1 MKKIQTILFFLFI
14 ALFWSCSMLEHD
26 EERGCIFVQLNSG
39 TILSKLNS
47 GSSRGNVSSSV
58 QENFTARLIVTNGS
72 SEIHSTSKAVS
83 ENDNLT
89 FFVAGLPVKT
99 VVTVKMQII
108 GSSGTVYF
116 EGSKDVFVLE
126 GNTPVEIVLNKKF
139 KLCGILNDGEKIN
152 RYYDEG
158 EAGII
163 PLKDNEITFFFVP
176 YETDLTN
183 FDPEN
188 FSSVPADEWRW
199 ELNGNKLDAGDSS
212 VSPCSVSLTTSGL
225 KSEKTN
231 VLTCTVKIGEVSYQ
245 AVYNFTVSSEP
256 EVDLNKKFKLCGI
269 LNDGEKINRYYDE
282 GGAGILPLNNNEIKF
297 FFVPYE
303 TDLTNFDPENFSYVT
318 ADEWSWELNGKKLN
332 YGVFSVNPCSVSPAT
347 SVLESEKTN
356 VLTCTVKIGEE
367 SYEAVYN
374 FTVEQPVI
382 VNLNTKFKLCG
393 TLYNG
398 DKLQHFYNYTDIST
412 LPLNDNEIKFFFVP
426 YETDLI
432 SFDPNNFSYVP
443 ADEWRWEL
451 NGKKLNDGFDSVNP
465 CSVSLATPGLEY
477 EKTNVLTC
485 TVKIAEV
492 WYQAV
497 YKFTVEKPA
506 ASANYNSYAFYVE
519 NKDYSKGYISAY
531 NVDSRFVIPGTENN
545 IISGYKFNVTADV
558 GKNYLYYQERD
569 GENYKI
575 MCSQNKPDMELASNN
590 SKLEADTFEVIT
602 ADGLTAESPEV
613 NWLTDNGNTTGQGEL
628 IGKRIAYDSVTKK
641 YWMLG
646 QASSNYYMLS
656 TDSIT
661 ETAELQHYIMT
672 ELINEEQIESL
683 DGEVDFAV
691 YNNYIVLYVKPYDD
705 AYSTKLHILKI
716 NEGDN
721 ALKYIAYIDNVS
733 ICGSLDIKLTD
744 IQAVGSDI
752 YLLYGTSISYY
763 YGDGHHSYGFVARLT
778 YKGDDA
784 AVPYEY
790 DNIFDHVGL
799 TANFSKETVIK
810 MSDGYYSGS
819 TSSTEATYF
828 SYYGPTEEDADCS
841 FFSPLY
847 FAAIKDDYLYVIDD
861 GFRKKEDSET
871 GALANRDRLMKV
883 SLKDK
888 TVSVEKDGISL
899 MAGNGS
905 VPNIFEF

>member
-1 MKKIQTILFFLFI
+1 MKKMQTILFFLFI
-14 ALFWSCSMLEHD
+14 ALFWSCSLVEHD
-26 EERGCIFVQLNSG
+26 EERGNIFVQLNSG

-58 QENFTARLIVTNGS
+58 QENFTARLIVTNGL
-72 SEIHSTSKAVS
+72 SEIYSTSKAVS

-89 FFVAGLPVKT
+89 FSVAGLPVKT

-126 GNTPVEIVLNKKF
+126 GNIPVEIVLKSTSS
-139 KLCGILNDGEKIN
+139 GQE
-152 RYYDEG
+152 
-158 EAGII
+158 
-163 PLKDNEITFFFVP
+163 FV
-176 YETDLTN
+176 
-183 FDPEN
+183 
-188 FSSVPADEWRW
+188 
-199 ELNGNKLDAGDSS
+199 
-212 VSPCSVSLTTSGL
+212 
-225 KSEKTN
+225 
-231 VLTCTVKIGEVSYQ
+231 
-245 AVYNFTVSSEP
+245 
-256 EVDLNKKFKLCGI
+256 
-269 LNDGEKINRYYDE
+269 
-282 GGAGILPLNNNEIKF
+282 
-297 FFVPYE
+297 
-303 TDLTNFDPENFSYVT
+303 
-318 ADEWSWELNGKKLN
+318 
-332 YGVFSVNPCSVSPAT
+332 
-347 SVLESEKTN
+347 
-356 VLTCTVKIGEE
+356 
-367 SYEAVYN
+367 
-374 FTVEQPVI
+374 
-382 VNLNTKFKLCG
+382 LNTKFKLCG

-432 SFDPNNFSYVP
+432 SFDPENFSSVP
-443 ADEWRWEL
+443 ADAWSWEL
-451 NGKKLNDGFDSVNP
+451 NGKKLDDGFDSVNS

-497 YKFTVEKPA
+497 YKFTVEQPA

-519 NKDYSKGYISAY
+519 NQDYYNGYISAY

-545 IISGYKFNVTADV
+545 IIDFKFNVTADA
-558 GKNYLYYQERD
+558 GKTYLYYKESE
-569 GENYKI
+569 GANYKI
-575 MCSQNKPDMELASNN
+575 MCSQNKPGMELASYSNLKN
-590 SKLEADTFEVIT
+590 DTLEGTT
-602 ADGLTAESPEV
+602 V
-613 NWLTDNGNTTGQGEL
+613 NWLTDSGNTTDQGKL
-628 IGKRIAYDSVTKK
+628 IGKRIAYDGVTKK

-646 QASSNYYMLS
+646 QTSSNYYMLS

-661 ETAELQHYIMT
+661 ETAELQHYKMT
-672 ELINEEQIESL
+672 KLINGGQIESL

-691 YNNYIVLYVKPYDD
+691 YNNYIVLYVKPYDTD
-705 AYSTKLHILKI
+705 STKLHILKI
-716 NEGDN
+716 KEGN
-721 ALKYIAYIDNVS
+721 GLEYITYIDNDS

-778 YKGDDA
+778 YDSDDA

-790 DNIFDHVGL
+790 DNSFGTVGL

-841 FFSPLY
+841 FFGPRY
-847 FAAIKDDYLYVIDD
+847 FAAIKDDYLYVLDD
-861 GFRKKEDSET
+861 GFRKKEDS
-871 GALANRDRLMKV
+871 
-883 SLKDK
+883 
-888 TVSVEKDGISL
+888 
-899 MAGNGS
+899 
-905 VPNIFEF
+905 

>member
-26 EERGCIFVQLNSG
+26 EERGNIFVQLNSG

-58 QENFTARLIVTNGS
+58 QENFTARLIVTNGL
-72 SEIHSTSKAVS
+72 SEIYSTSKAVS

-89 FFVAGLPVKT
+89 FSVAGLPVKT
-99 VVTVKMQII
+99 FVTVKMQII

-116 EGSKDVFVLE
+116 EGSKDVYVLE
-126 GNTPVEIVLNKKF
+126 GNIPVEIVLKSTSS
-139 KLCGILNDGEKIN
+139 GQE
-152 RYYDEG
+152 
-158 EAGII
+158 
-163 PLKDNEITFFFVP
+163 FV
-176 YETDLTN
+176 
-183 FDPEN
+183 
-188 FSSVPADEWRW
+188 
-199 ELNGNKLDAGDSS
+199 
-212 VSPCSVSLTTSGL
+212 
-225 KSEKTN
+225 
-231 VLTCTVKIGEVSYQ
+231 
-245 AVYNFTVSSEP
+245 
-256 EVDLNKKFKLCGI
+256 
-269 LNDGEKINRYYDE
+269 
-282 GGAGILPLNNNEIKF
+282 
-297 FFVPYE
+297 
-303 TDLTNFDPENFSYVT
+303 
-318 ADEWSWELNGKKLN
+318 
-332 YGVFSVNPCSVSPAT
+332 
-347 SVLESEKTN
+347 
-356 VLTCTVKIGEE
+356 
-367 SYEAVYN
+367 
-374 FTVEQPVI
+374 
-382 VNLNTKFKLCG
+382 LNTKFKLCG

-443 ADEWRWEL
+443 ADEWHWEL
-451 NGKKLNDGFDSVNP
+451 NGKKLDDGFDSVNS

-485 TVKIAEV
+485 TVKIGEV

-497 YKFTVEKPA
+497 YKFTVEQPA

-519 NKDYSKGYISAY
+519 NKDYYNGYISAY
-531 NVDSRFVIPGTENN
+531 NVDSRFVIPGTGNE
-545 IISGYKFNVTADV
+545 IINFKFNVTADA
-558 GKNYLYYQERD
+558 GKTYLYYKERD
-569 GENYKI
+569 DSVNYKI
-575 MCSQNKPDMELASNN
+575 MCSQNKPGMEESAASNLN
-590 SKLEADTFEVIT
+590 LGADTLKGT
-602 ADGLTAESPEV
+602 TV
-613 NWLTDNGNTTGQGEL
+613 NWLTDSGDTTDKGKL
-628 IGKRIAYDSVTKK
+628 IGKRIAYDSGVTKK

-646 QASSNYYMLS
+646 MSANEYYMLS
-656 TDSIT
+656 TNSIT
-661 ETAELQHYIMT
+661 ETAELQHYNMT
-672 ELINEEQIESL
+672 ELINAAQIESL

-691 YNNYIVLYVKPYDD
+691 YNNYIVLYVKPDD
-705 AYSTKLHILKI
+705 TDSTKLHILKI

-721 ALKYIAYIDNVS
+721 ALEYKAYIDNVS
-733 ICGSLDIKLTD
+733 ICPLNIELTD

-752 YLLYGTSISYY
+752 YLLYGTAISNYN
-763 YGDGHHSYGFVARLT
+763 GPSNHSYGFVARLT

-790 DNIFDHVGL
+790 DNSFGTVGL

-841 FFSPLY
+841 FFGPRY
-847 FAAIKDDYLYVIDD
+847 FAAIKDDYLYVLDD

-883 SLKDK
+883 SLRDK

-899 MAGNGS
+899 MAGNS
-905 VPNIFEF
+905 SLPDIFEF

>member
-14 ALFWSCSMLEHD
+14 ALFWSCSLVEHD
-26 EERGCIFVQLNSG
+26 EERGNIFVQLNSG

-58 QENFTARLIVTNGS
+58 QENFTARLIVTNGLL
-72 SEIHSTSKAVS
+72 EIYSTSKAVS

-89 FFVAGLPVKT
+89 FSVAGLPVKT
-99 VVTVKMQII
+99 FVTVKMQII

-116 EGSKDVFVLE
+116 EGSKDVYVLE
-126 GNTPVEIVLNKKF
+126 GNIPVEIVLKSTSS
-139 KLCGILNDGEKIN
+139 GQE
-152 RYYDEG
+152 
-158 EAGII
+158 
-163 PLKDNEITFFFVP
+163 FV
-176 YETDLTN
+176 
-183 FDPEN
+183 
-188 FSSVPADEWRW
+188 
-199 ELNGNKLDAGDSS
+199 
-212 VSPCSVSLTTSGL
+212 
-225 KSEKTN
+225 
-231 VLTCTVKIGEVSYQ
+231 
-245 AVYNFTVSSEP
+245 
-256 EVDLNKKFKLCGI
+256 
-269 LNDGEKINRYYDE
+269 
-282 GGAGILPLNNNEIKF
+282 
-297 FFVPYE
+297 
-303 TDLTNFDPENFSYVT
+303 
-318 ADEWSWELNGKKLN
+318 
-332 YGVFSVNPCSVSPAT
+332 
-347 SVLESEKTN
+347 
-356 VLTCTVKIGEE
+356 
-367 SYEAVYN
+367 
-374 FTVEQPVI
+374 
-382 VNLNTKFKLCG
+382 LNTKFKLCG

-451 NGKKLNDGFDSVNP
+451 NGKKLDDGFDSVNP
-465 CSVSLATPGLEY
+465 CSVSLATSGLEY
-477 EKTNVLTC
+477 EKRNVLTC

-497 YKFTVEKPA
+497 YKFTVEQPA
-506 ASANYNSYAFYVE
+506 ASGNYNSYAFYVE

-531 NVDSRFVIPGTENN
+531 NVDSRFVIPGEGND
-545 IISGYKFNVTADV
+545 IINFKFNVTADA
-558 GKNYLYYQERD
+558 GKTYLYYKESE
-569 GENYKI
+569 GANYKI
-575 MCSQNKPDMELASNN
+575 MCSQNKPVMELASYSN
-590 SKLEADTFEVIT
+590 LENDTLEGT
-602 ADGLTAESPEV
+602 TV
-613 NWLTDNGNTTGQGEL
+613 NWLTDSGNTTDQGEL
-628 IGKRIAYDSVTKK
+628 IGKRIAYDSVTRK

-661 ETAELQHYIMT
+661 ETAKLQHYKMI
-672 ELINEEQIESL
+672 ELINAAQIESL

-691 YNNYIVLYVKPYDD
+691 YNNYIVLYVKPSSDT
-705 AYSTKLHILKI
+705 YSTKLHILKI
-716 NEGDN
+716 KEGN
-721 ALKYIAYIDNVS
+721 GLEYITYIDNDS

-841 FFSPLY
+841 FFSPRY

>member
-72 SEIHSTSKAVS
+72 SEIYSTSKAVS
-83 ENDNLT
+83 GNDNLT
-89 FFVAGLPVKT
+89 FSVAGLPVRT
-99 VVTVKMQII
+99 FVTVKMQII

-116 EGSKDVFVLE
+116 EGSKDVYVLE
-126 GNTPVEIVLNKKF
+126 GNIPVEIVLKSTSSGQEFVLNTKF
-139 KLCGILNDGEKIN
+139 KLCGTLYNGGELQHFYNYTETSTLPLN
-152 RYYDEG
+152 
-158 EAGII
+158 
-163 PLKDNEITFFFVP
+163 NEITFFFVP

-183 FDPEN
+183 FDPNN
-188 FSSVPADEWRW
+188 FSSVPAD
-199 ELNGNKLDAGDSS
+199 A
-212 VSPCSVSLTTSGL
+212 
-225 KSEKTN
+225 
-231 VLTCTVKIGEVSYQ
+231 
-245 AVYNFTVSSEP
+245 
-256 EVDLNKKFKLCGI
+256 
-269 LNDGEKINRYYDE
+269 
-282 GGAGILPLNNNEIKF
+282 
-297 FFVPYE
+297 
-303 TDLTNFDPENFSYVT
+303 
-318 ADEWSWELNGKKLN
+318 WS
-332 YGVFSVNPCSVSPAT
+332 
-347 SVLESEKTN
+347 
-356 VLTCTVKIGEE
+356 
-367 SYEAVYN
+367 
-374 FTVEQPVI
+374 
-382 VNLNTKFKLCG
+382 
-393 TLYNG
+393 
-398 DKLQHFYNYTDIST
+398 
-412 LPLNDNEIKFFFVP
+412 
-426 YETDLI
+426 
-432 SFDPNNFSYVP
+432 
-443 ADEWRWEL
+443 WEL

-485 TVKIAEV
+485 TVKIGEV

-497 YKFTVEKPA
+497 HKFTVEQPA

-519 NKDYSKGYISAY
+519 NKDYYNGYISAY
-531 NVDSRFVIPGTENN
+531 NVDSRFVIPGEGND
-545 IISGYKFNVTADV
+545 IINFKFNVTADA
-558 GKNYLYYQERD
+558 GKTYLYYKERD

-575 MCSQNKPDMELASNN
+575 MCSQNKPDMELAFN
-590 SKLEADTFEVIT
+590 SKLESDTLEGT
-602 ADGLTAESPEV
+602 TV
-613 NWLTDNGNTTGQGEL
+613 NWLTDSGNTTGQGEL

-646 QASSNYYMLS
+646 MSANKYYMLS
-656 TDSIT
+656 KDSIT
-661 ETAELQHYIMT
+661 ETAELQHYKMT
-672 ELINEEQIESL
+672 GLINGGSIESL

-691 YNNYIVLYVKPYDD
+691 YNNYIVLYVKPYDTD
-705 AYSTKLHILKI
+705 STKLHILKI

-721 ALKYIAYIDNVS
+721 ALEYIAYIDNVS

-752 YLLYGTSISYY
+752 YLLYGTAISNYN
-763 YGDGHHSYGFVARLT
+763 GSGNHSYGFVARLT
-778 YKGDDA
+778 YDSDDA
-784 AVPYEY
+784 AAPYKY
-790 DNIFDHVGL
+790 DNSFGTVGL

-810 MSDGYYSGS
+810 ISDGYYSDSGS
-819 TSSTEATYF
+819 YNEATYF

>member
-14 ALFWSCSMLEHD
+14 ALFWSCSLVEHD
-26 EERGCIFVQLNSG
+26 EERGNIFVQLNSG

-58 QENFTARLIVTNGS
+58 QENFTARLIVTNGLL
-72 SEIHSTSKAVS
+72 EIYSTSKAVS

-89 FFVAGLPVKT
+89 FSVAGLPVKT
-99 VVTVKMQII
+99 FVTVKMQII

-116 EGSKDVFVLE
+116 EGSKDVYVLE
-126 GNTPVEIVLNKKF
+126 GNIPVEIVLKSTSS
-139 KLCGILNDGEKIN
+139 GQE
-152 RYYDEG
+152 
-158 EAGII
+158 
-163 PLKDNEITFFFVP
+163 FV
-176 YETDLTN
+176 
-183 FDPEN
+183 
-188 FSSVPADEWRW
+188 
-199 ELNGNKLDAGDSS
+199 
-212 VSPCSVSLTTSGL
+212 
-225 KSEKTN
+225 
-231 VLTCTVKIGEVSYQ
+231 
-245 AVYNFTVSSEP
+245 
-256 EVDLNKKFKLCGI
+256 
-269 LNDGEKINRYYDE
+269 
-282 GGAGILPLNNNEIKF
+282 
-297 FFVPYE
+297 
-303 TDLTNFDPENFSYVT
+303 
-318 ADEWSWELNGKKLN
+318 
-332 YGVFSVNPCSVSPAT
+332 
-347 SVLESEKTN
+347 
-356 VLTCTVKIGEE
+356 
-367 SYEAVYN
+367 
-374 FTVEQPVI
+374 
-382 VNLNTKFKLCG
+382 LNTKFKLCG

-398 DKLQHFYNYTDIST
+398 GELQHFYNYTDIST

-432 SFDPNNFSYVP
+432 SFDPENFSYVP
-443 ADEWRWEL
+443 ADEWCWEL
-451 NGKKLNDGFDSVNP
+451 NGKKLDDGFDSVNS

-485 TVKIAEV
+485 TVKIGEV

-497 YKFTVEKPA
+497 FKFNVEQPA
-506 ASANYNSYAFYVE
+506 ASANYNSYAFYME
-519 NKDYSKGYISAY
+519 NKDSSKGYISAY
-531 NVDSRFVIPGTENN
+531 NVDSRFVIPGEGND
-545 IISGYKFNVTADV
+545 IINFKFNVTADA
-558 GKNYLYYQERD
+558 GKTYLYYKKESE

-575 MCSQNKPDMELASNN
+575 MCSQNKPGMELASYSN
-590 SKLEADTFEVIT
+590 LENDTLAGIT
-602 ADGLTAESPEV
+602 V
-613 NWLTDNGNTTGQGEL
+613 NWLTDSGNTTGQGEL

-646 QASSNYYMLS
+646 MSANEYYMLS

-661 ETAELQHYIMT
+661 EEAELQHYNMT
-672 ELINEEQIESL
+672 GLINAAQIESL
-683 DGEVDFAV
+683 DGNVDFAV
-691 YNNYIVLYVKPYDD
+691 YNNYIVLYVKPYDT
-705 AYSTKLHILKI
+705 YSTKLHILKI
-716 NEGDN
+716 NEGN
-721 ALKYIAYIDNVS
+721 GLEYITYIDNVS
-733 ICGSLDIKLTD
+733 ICPLNIELTD

-790 DNIFDHVGL
+790 DNSFGTVGL

-810 MSDGYYSGS
+810 MSDGYYSDSGS
-819 TSSTEATYF
+819 YNEATYF

-841 FFSPLY
+841 FFSPQY

>member
-58 QENFTARLIVTNGS
+58 QENFTARLIVTNGL
-72 SEIHSTSKAVS
+72 SEIYSTSKAVS

-89 FFVAGLPVKT
+89 FSVAGLPVKT
-99 VVTVKMQII
+99 FVTVKMQII

-116 EGSKDVFVLE
+116 EGSKDVYVLE
-126 GNTPVEIVLNKKF
+126 GNIPVEIVLKSTSS
-139 KLCGILNDGEKIN
+139 GQE
-152 RYYDEG
+152 
-158 EAGII
+158 
-163 PLKDNEITFFFVP
+163 FV
-176 YETDLTN
+176 
-183 FDPEN
+183 
-188 FSSVPADEWRW
+188 
-199 ELNGNKLDAGDSS
+199 
-212 VSPCSVSLTTSGL
+212 
-225 KSEKTN
+225 
-231 VLTCTVKIGEVSYQ
+231 
-245 AVYNFTVSSEP
+245 
-256 EVDLNKKFKLCGI
+256 
-269 LNDGEKINRYYDE
+269 
-282 GGAGILPLNNNEIKF
+282 
-297 FFVPYE
+297 
-303 TDLTNFDPENFSYVT
+303 
-318 ADEWSWELNGKKLN
+318 
-332 YGVFSVNPCSVSPAT
+332 
-347 SVLESEKTN
+347 
-356 VLTCTVKIGEE
+356 
-367 SYEAVYN
+367 
-374 FTVEQPVI
+374 
-382 VNLNTKFKLCG
+382 LNTKFKLCG

-398 DKLQHFYNYTDIST
+398 GELQHFYNYTDIST

-432 SFDPNNFSYVP
+432 SFDPENFSYVP
-443 ADEWRWEL
+443 ADKWSWEL
-451 NGKKLNDGFDSVNP
+451 NGNKLNYGDPSVNS

-485 TVKIAEV
+485 TVKIGEV

-519 NKDYSKGYISAY
+519 NKDYYNGYISAY

-545 IISGYKFNVTADV
+545 IIDFKFNVTADA
-558 GKNYLYYQERD
+558 GKTYLYYQERD

-575 MCSQNKPDMELASNN
+575 MCSQNKPGMELAFN
-590 SKLEADTFEVIT
+590 SKLKSDTLEGT
-602 ADGLTAESPEV
+602 TV
-613 NWLTDNGNTTGQGEL
+613 NWLTDSVNTTDKGKL

-646 QASSNYYMLS
+646 QTSSNYYMLS
-656 TDSIT
+656 TNSIT
-661 ETAELQHYIMT
+661 EEAELQHYNMT
-672 ELINEEQIESL
+672 RLINGEQIESL
-683 DGEVDFAV
+683 DGNVDFAV
-691 YNNYIVLYVKPYDD
+691 YNNYIVLYVKPSDD
-705 AYSTKLHILKI
+705 TSTKLHILKI
-716 NEGDN
+716 KDGSGLE
-721 ALKYIAYIDNVS
+721 YIAYIDNVS
-733 ICGSLDIKLTD
+733 ICPLNIELTD

-790 DNIFDHVGL
+790 DNSFGTVGL

-819 TSSTEATYF
+819 SSSTDATYF

-883 SLKDK
+883 SLRDK

>member
-58 QENFTARLIVTNGS
+58 QENFTARLIVTNGL
-72 SEIHSTSKAVS
+72 SEIYSTSKAVS

-89 FFVAGLPVKT
+89 FSVAGLPVKT
-99 VVTVKMQII
+99 FVTVKMQII

-158 EAGII
+158 EDGII
-163 PLKDNEITFFFVP
+163 PLKDNEIKFFFVP

-199 ELNGNKLDAGDSS
+199 ELNG
-212 VSPCSVSLTTSGL
+212 
-225 KSEKTN
+225 
-231 VLTCTVKIGEVSYQ
+231 
-245 AVYNFTVSSEP
+245 
-256 EVDLNKKFKLCGI
+256 
-269 LNDGEKINRYYDE
+269 
-282 GGAGILPLNNNEIKF
+282 
-297 FFVPYE
+297 
-303 TDLTNFDPENFSYVT
+303 
-318 ADEWSWELNGKKLN
+318 KKLN
-332 YGVFSVNPCSVSPAT
+332 YGVFSVTPCSLST
-347 SVLESEKTN
+347 SGLEYKNTN
-356 VLTCTVKIGEE
+356 VLKCTVKIGEE
-367 SYEAVYN
+367 WYEAVYN

-398 DKLQHFYNYTDIST
+398 GELQHFYNYTDIST

-432 SFDPNNFSYVP
+432 SFDPENFSSVP

-451 NGKKLNDGFDSVNP
+451 NGKKLDDGFDSVNP

-477 EKTNVLTC
+477 EKRNVLTC
-485 TVKIAEV
+485 TVKIGEV
-492 WYQAV
+492 GYQAV

-506 ASANYNSYAFYVE
+506 ASGNYNSYAFYVE

-545 IISGYKFNVTADV
+545 IIDFKFNVTADA
-558 GKNYLYYQERD
+558 GKTYLYYKESE
-569 GENYKI
+569 GANYKI
-575 MCSQNKPDMELASNN
+575 MCSQNKPGMELASNN
-590 SKLEADTFEVIT
+590 PKLKKDTFEVIT
-602 ADGLTAESPEV
+602 EDGLTAESPEV

-628 IGKRIAYDSVTKK
+628 IGKRIAYDSVTRK

-646 QASSNYYMLS
+646 KVSSDYYMLS

-661 ETAELQHYIMT
+661 EEAELQHYNMT
-672 ELINEEQIESL
+672 GLINGGPIESL
-683 DGEVDFAV
+683 DGNVDFAV
-691 YNNYIVLYVKPYDD
+691 YNNYIVLYVKPSSDT
-705 AYSTKLHILKI
+705 YSTKLHILKI
-716 NEGDN
+716 KEGDN
-721 ALKYIAYIDNVS
+721 ALKYITFIDNAR

-752 YLLYGTSISYY
+752 YLLYGRAISNYS
-763 YGDGHHSYGFVARLT
+763 GTGNHSYGFVARLT

-841 FFSPLY
+841 FFGPQY

>member
-58 QENFTARLIVTNGS
+58 QENFTARLIVTNGLL
-72 SEIHSTSKAVS
+72 EIYSTSKAVS

-89 FFVAGLPVKT
+89 FSVAGLPVKT
-99 VVTVKMQII
+99 FVTVKMQII

-116 EGSKDVFVLE
+116 EGSKDVYVLE
-126 GNTPVEIVLNKKF
+126 GNIPVEIVLKSTSS
-139 KLCGILNDGEKIN
+139 GQE
-152 RYYDEG
+152 
-158 EAGII
+158 
-163 PLKDNEITFFFVP
+163 FV
-176 YETDLTN
+176 
-183 FDPEN
+183 
-188 FSSVPADEWRW
+188 
-199 ELNGNKLDAGDSS
+199 
-212 VSPCSVSLTTSGL
+212 
-225 KSEKTN
+225 
-231 VLTCTVKIGEVSYQ
+231 
-245 AVYNFTVSSEP
+245 
-256 EVDLNKKFKLCGI
+256 
-269 LNDGEKINRYYDE
+269 
-282 GGAGILPLNNNEIKF
+282 
-297 FFVPYE
+297 
-303 TDLTNFDPENFSYVT
+303 
-318 ADEWSWELNGKKLN
+318 
-332 YGVFSVNPCSVSPAT
+332 
-347 SVLESEKTN
+347 
-356 VLTCTVKIGEE
+356 
-367 SYEAVYN
+367 
-374 FTVEQPVI
+374 
-382 VNLNTKFKLCG
+382 LNTKFKLCG

-398 DKLQHFYNYTDIST
+398 DKLQHFYNYTETST

-432 SFDPNNFSYVP
+432 SFDPENFSYVP

-451 NGKKLNDGFDSVNP
+451 NGKKLDDGFDSVNS

-477 EKTNVLTC
+477 EKRNVLTC
-485 TVKIAEV
+485 TVKIGEV

-497 YKFTVEKPA
+497 HKFTVEQPA

-519 NKDYSKGYISAY
+519 NQDNSKGYISAY
-531 NVDSRFVIPGTENN
+531 NVDSRFVIPGEGND
-545 IISGYKFNVTADV
+545 IINFKFNVTADA
-558 GKNYLYYQERD
+558 GKTYLYYKKSEGSD
-569 GENYKI
+569 SYYKI
-575 MCSQNKPDMELASNN
+575 MCSQNKPGMELASNLN
-590 SKLEADTFEVIT
+590 LEADTLEGT
-602 ADGLTAESPEV
+602 TV
-613 NWLTDNGNTTGQGEL
+613 NWLTDSGNTTGQGKL
-628 IGKRIAYDSVTKK
+628 IGNRIAYDSVTRK

-646 QASSNYYMLS
+646 KVSTDYYMLS

-661 ETAELQHYIMT
+661 ETAELQHYKMT
-672 ELINEEQIESL
+672 ELINATQIESL

-691 YNNYIVLYVKPYDD
+691 YNNYIVLYVKPSSDT
-705 AYSTKLHILKI
+705 YSTKLHILKI
-716 NEGDN
+716 KDGNALEYIAFIDN
-721 ALKYIAYIDNVS
+721 AL

-752 YLLYGTSISYY
+752 YLLYGRAISNYS
-763 YGDGHHSYGFVARLT
+763 GPGNHSYGFVARLT
-778 YKGDDA
+778 YNGDDA
-784 AVPYEY
+784 AEPYEY
-790 DNIFDHVGL
+790 DNSFGTVGL
-799 TANFSKETVIK
+799 TANFSKKTVIK

-883 SLKDK
+883 SLRDK

>member
-14 ALFWSCSMLEHD
+14 ALFWSCSLVEHD
-26 EERGCIFVQLNSG
+26 EERGNIFVQLNSG

-58 QENFTARLIVTNGS
+58 QENFTARLIVTNGL
-72 SEIHSTSKAVS
+72 SEIYSTSKAVS
-83 ENDNLT
+83 GNDNLT
-89 FFVAGLPVKT
+89 FSVAGLPVRT
-99 VVTVKMQII
+99 FVTVKMQII

-116 EGSKDVFVLE
+116 EGSKDVYVLE
-126 GNTPVEIVLNKKF
+126 GNIPVEIVLKSTSSGQEFVLNTKF

-158 EAGII
+158 EVGIL
-163 PLKDNEITFFFVP
+163 PLNNNEIKFFFVP
-176 YETDLTN
+176 DDTDLTN

-188 FSSVPADEWRW
+188 FSSVPAD
-199 ELNGNKLDAGDSS
+199 A
-212 VSPCSVSLTTSGL
+212 
-225 KSEKTN
+225 
-231 VLTCTVKIGEVSYQ
+231 
-245 AVYNFTVSSEP
+245 
-256 EVDLNKKFKLCGI
+256 
-269 LNDGEKINRYYDE
+269 
-282 GGAGILPLNNNEIKF
+282 
-297 FFVPYE
+297 
-303 TDLTNFDPENFSYVT
+303 
-318 ADEWSWELNGKKLN
+318 WS
-332 YGVFSVNPCSVSPAT
+332 
-347 SVLESEKTN
+347 
-356 VLTCTVKIGEE
+356 
-367 SYEAVYN
+367 
-374 FTVEQPVI
+374 
-382 VNLNTKFKLCG
+382 
-393 TLYNG
+393 
-398 DKLQHFYNYTDIST
+398 
-412 LPLNDNEIKFFFVP
+412 
-426 YETDLI
+426 
-432 SFDPNNFSYVP
+432 
-443 ADEWRWEL
+443 WEL

-465 CSVSLATPGLEY
+465 CSVSLATSGLEY

-497 YKFTVEKPA
+497 YKFTVEQPA
-506 ASANYNSYAFYVE
+506 ASGNYNSYAFYVE

-531 NVDSRFVIPGTENN
+531 NVDSRFVIPGEGND
-545 IISGYKFNVTADV
+545 IINFKFNVTADA
-558 GKNYLYYQERD
+558 GKTYLYYKESD
-569 GENYKI
+569 DSVNYKI
-575 MCSQNKPDMELASNN
+575 MCSQNKPGMELASYSN
-590 SKLEADTFEVIT
+590 LENDTLAGT
-602 ADGLTAESPEV
+602 TV
-613 NWLTDNGNTTGQGEL
+613 NWLTDSGNTTDQGKL
-628 IGKRIAYDSVTKK
+628 IGKRIAYDSGVTKK

-646 QASSNYYMLS
+646 MSANKYYMLS

-661 ETAELQHYIMT
+661 EEAELQHYKMT
-672 ELINEEQIESL
+672 GLINAAQIESL

-691 YNNYIVLYVKPYDD
+691 YNNYIVLYVKPYETD
-705 AYSTKLHILKI
+705 STKLHILKI

-721 ALKYIAYIDNVS
+721 ALEYKAYIDNVS
-733 ICGSLDIKLTD
+733 ICPLNIELTD

-752 YLLYGTSISYY
+752 YLLYGTAISNYN
-763 YGDGHHSYGFVARLT
+763 GSGNHSYGFVARLT
-778 YKGDDA
+778 YDSDDA
-784 AVPYEY
+784 AAPYKY

-810 MSDGYYSGS
+810 ISDGYYSDSGS
-819 TSSTEATYF
+819 YNEATYF

-847 FAAIKDDYLYVIDD
+847 FVAIKDDYLYVIDD

>member
-14 ALFWSCSMLEHD
+14 ALFWSCSLVEHD
-26 EERGCIFVQLNSG
+26 EERGNIFVQLNSG

-58 QENFTARLIVTNGS
+58 QENFTARLIVTNGLL
-72 SEIHSTSKAVS
+72 EIYSTSKAVS

-99 VVTVKMQII
+99 FVTVKMQII

-116 EGSKDVFVLE
+116 EGSKDVYVLE
-126 GNTPVEIVLNKKF
+126 GNIPVEIVLKSTSS
-139 KLCGILNDGEKIN
+139 GQE
-152 RYYDEG
+152 
-158 EAGII
+158 
-163 PLKDNEITFFFVP
+163 FV
-176 YETDLTN
+176 
-183 FDPEN
+183 
-188 FSSVPADEWRW
+188 
-199 ELNGNKLDAGDSS
+199 
-212 VSPCSVSLTTSGL
+212 
-225 KSEKTN
+225 
-231 VLTCTVKIGEVSYQ
+231 
-245 AVYNFTVSSEP
+245 
-256 EVDLNKKFKLCGI
+256 
-269 LNDGEKINRYYDE
+269 
-282 GGAGILPLNNNEIKF
+282 
-297 FFVPYE
+297 
-303 TDLTNFDPENFSYVT
+303 
-318 ADEWSWELNGKKLN
+318 
-332 YGVFSVNPCSVSPAT
+332 
-347 SVLESEKTN
+347 
-356 VLTCTVKIGEE
+356 
-367 SYEAVYN
+367 
-374 FTVEQPVI
+374 
-382 VNLNTKFKLCG
+382 LNTKFKLCG

-432 SFDPNNFSYVP
+432 SFDPENFSSVP

-451 NGKKLNDGFDSVNP
+451 NGKKLDDGFDSVNS

-485 TVKIAEV
+485 TVKIGEV

-497 YKFTVEKPA
+497 HKFTVGQPA

-519 NKDYSKGYISAY
+519 NKGYSKGYISAY
-531 NVDSRFVIPGTENN
+531 NVDSRFVIPGEGND
-545 IISGYKFNVTADV
+545 IINFKFNVTADA
-558 GKNYLYYQERD
+558 GKSYLYYNESEGSD
-569 GENYKI
+569 SYYKI
-575 MCSQNKPDMELASNN
+575 MCSQNKPGMELASNN
-590 SKLEADTFEVIT
+590 PNLGADTLEGT
-602 ADGLTAESPEV
+602 TV
-613 NWLTDNGNTTGQGEL
+613 NWLASYGSATGQGEL
-628 IGKRIAYDSVTKK
+628 IGQRIAYDSVTKK

-646 QASSNYYMLS
+646 QTSSNYYMLS

-661 ETAELQHYIMT
+661 ETAELQHYDMSG
-672 ELINEEQIESL
+672 LINGGPIESL
-683 DGEVDFAV
+683 DGNVDFAV
-691 YNNYIVLYVKPYDD
+691 YNNYIVLYVKPSSDT
-705 AYSTKLHILKI
+705 YSTKLHILKI

-721 ALKYIAYIDNVS
+721 ALEYIAYIDNVS

-752 YLLYGTSISYY
+752 YLLYGRAISNYSGTSN
-763 YGDGHHSYGFVARLT
+763 HSYGFVARLT
-778 YKGDDA
+778 YKGEVA

-810 MSDGYYSGS
+810 ISDGYYSDSGS
-819 TSSTEATYF
+819 YNEATYF

-899 MAGNGS
+899 GAGNS
-905 VPNIFEF
+905 SLPDIFEF

>member
-1 MKKIQTILFFLFI
+1 MQTILFFLFI
-14 ALFWSCSMLEHD
+14 ALFWSCSLVEHD
-26 EERGCIFVQLNSG
+26 EERGNIFVQLNSG

-58 QENFTARLIVTNGS
+58 QENFTARLIVTNGL
-72 SEIHSTSKAVS
+72 SEIYSTSKAVS

-89 FFVAGLPVKT
+89 FSVAGLPVRT
-99 VVTVKMQII
+99 FVTVKMQII

-116 EGSKDVFVLE
+116 EGSKDVYVLE
-126 GNTPVEIVLNKKF
+126 GNIPVEIVLKSTSS
-139 KLCGILNDGEKIN
+139 GQE
-152 RYYDEG
+152 
-158 EAGII
+158 
-163 PLKDNEITFFFVP
+163 FV
-176 YETDLTN
+176 
-183 FDPEN
+183 
-188 FSSVPADEWRW
+188 
-199 ELNGNKLDAGDSS
+199 
-212 VSPCSVSLTTSGL
+212 
-225 KSEKTN
+225 
-231 VLTCTVKIGEVSYQ
+231 
-245 AVYNFTVSSEP
+245 
-256 EVDLNKKFKLCGI
+256 
-269 LNDGEKINRYYDE
+269 
-282 GGAGILPLNNNEIKF
+282 
-297 FFVPYE
+297 
-303 TDLTNFDPENFSYVT
+303 
-318 ADEWSWELNGKKLN
+318 
-332 YGVFSVNPCSVSPAT
+332 
-347 SVLESEKTN
+347 
-356 VLTCTVKIGEE
+356 
-367 SYEAVYN
+367 
-374 FTVEQPVI
+374 
-382 VNLNTKFKLCG
+382 LNTKFKLCG

-398 DKLQHFYNYTDIST
+398 GELQHFYNYTDIST

-426 YETDLI
+426 YETDLTN
-432 SFDPNNFSYVP
+432 FDPENFSYVP

-451 NGKKLNDGFDSVNP
+451 NGKKLDDGFDSVNP

-485 TVKIAEV
+485 TVKIGEV

-497 YKFTVEKPA
+497 HKFTVEKPA

-531 NVDSRFVIPGTENN
+531 NVNSRFVIPGTEND
-545 IISGYKFNVTADV
+545 IINFKFNVTADA
-558 GKNYLYYQERD
+558 GKTYLYYQERD

-590 SKLEADTFEVIT
+590 PKLEKDTFEVIT
-602 ADGLTAESPEV
+602 EDGVTAESPEV
-613 NWLTDNGNTTGQGEL
+613 NWLTNNGASEGQGEL
-628 IGKRIAYDSVTKK
+628 IGKRIAYDSVTRK

-646 QASSNYYMLS
+646 KVSTDYYMLS

-661 ETAELQHYIMT
+661 ETAELQHYKMT
-672 ELINEEQIESL
+672 ELINGGPIESL

-691 YNNYIVLYVKPYDD
+691 YNNYIVLYVKPSSDT
-705 AYSTKLHILKI
+705 YSTKLHILKI
-716 NEGDN
+716 KDGNALEYIAFIDN
-721 ALKYIAYIDNVS
+721 AL

-752 YLLYGTSISYY
+752 YLLYGRAISNYS
-763 YGDGHHSYGFVARLT
+763 GPGNHSYGFVARLT
-778 YKGDDA
+778 YDSDDA
-784 AVPYEY
+784 AAPYKY
-790 DNIFDHVGL
+790 DNSFGTVGL

-810 MSDGYYSGS
+810 MSDGYYSDSGS
-819 TSSTEATYF
+819 YNEATYF

>member
-89 FFVAGLPVKT
+89 FSVAGLPVKT

-126 GNTPVEIVLNKKF
+126 GNTPVEIVLKSTSS
-139 KLCGILNDGEKIN
+139 GQE
-152 RYYDEG
+152 
-158 EAGII
+158 
-163 PLKDNEITFFFVP
+163 FV
-176 YETDLTN
+176 
-183 FDPEN
+183 
-188 FSSVPADEWRW
+188 
-199 ELNGNKLDAGDSS
+199 
-212 VSPCSVSLTTSGL
+212 
-225 KSEKTN
+225 
-231 VLTCTVKIGEVSYQ
+231 
-245 AVYNFTVSSEP
+245 
-256 EVDLNKKFKLCGI
+256 
-269 LNDGEKINRYYDE
+269 
-282 GGAGILPLNNNEIKF
+282 
-297 FFVPYE
+297 
-303 TDLTNFDPENFSYVT
+303 
-318 ADEWSWELNGKKLN
+318 
-332 YGVFSVNPCSVSPAT
+332 
-347 SVLESEKTN
+347 
-356 VLTCTVKIGEE
+356 
-367 SYEAVYN
+367 
-374 FTVEQPVI
+374 
-382 VNLNTKFKLCG
+382 LNTKFKLCG

-432 SFDPNNFSYVP
+432 SFDPENFSSVP

-451 NGKKLNDGFDSVNP
+451 NGKKLDDGFDSVNS

-497 YKFTVEKPA
+497 HKFTVEQPA
-506 ASANYNSYAFYVE
+506 ASGNYNSYAFYVE
-519 NKDYSKGYISAY
+519 NKDYYNGYISAY

-545 IISGYKFNVTADV
+545 IIDFKFNVTADA
-558 GKNYLYYQERD
+558 GKTYLYYKESE
-569 GENYKI
+569 GANYKI
-575 MCSQNKPDMELASNN
+575 MCSQNKPDMELASYSN
-590 SKLEADTFEVIT
+590 LENDTLEGT
-602 ADGLTAESPEV
+602 TV

-646 QASSNYYMLS
+646 QTSSNYYMLS
-656 TDSIT
+656 TNSIT

-672 ELINEEQIESL
+672 ELINGEQIESL

-691 YNNYIVLYVKPYDD
+691 YNNYIVLYVKPYDT
-705 AYSTKLHILKI
+705 YSTKLHILKI
-716 NEGDN
+716 NEGAN
-721 ALKYIAYIDNVS
+721 ALEYKAYIDNVS
-733 ICGSLDIKLTD
+733 ICPLNIELTD

-752 YLLYGTSISYY
+752 YLLYGRAISNYS
-763 YGDGHHSYGFVARLT
+763 GPGNHSYGFVARLT

-790 DNIFDHVGL
+790 DNSFGNVGL

-810 MSDGYYSGS
+810 ISDGYYSDSGS
-819 TSSTEATYF
+819 YNEATYF

-841 FFSPLY
+841 FFSPQY

>member
-14 ALFWSCSMLEHD
+14 ALFWSCSLVEHD
-26 EERGCIFVQLNSG
+26 EERGNIFVQLNSG

-58 QENFTARLIVTNGS
+58 QENFTARLIVTNGLL
-72 SEIHSTSKAVS
+72 EIYSTSKAVS

-89 FFVAGLPVKT
+89 FSVAGLPVKT
-99 VVTVKMQII
+99 FVTVKMQII

-116 EGSKDVFVLE
+116 EGSKDVYVLE
-126 GNTPVEIVLNKKF
+126 GNIPVEIVLKSTSSGQEFVLNTKF
-139 KLCGILNDGEKIN
+139 KLCGTLYNGGELQHFYN
-152 RYYDEG
+152 Y
-158 EAGII
+158 A
-163 PLKDNEITFFFVP
+163 
-176 YETDLTN
+176 ETST
-183 FDPEN
+183 
-188 FSSVPADEWRW
+188 
-199 ELNGNKLDAGDSS
+199 
-212 VSPCSVSLTTSGL
+212 
-225 KSEKTN
+225 
-231 VLTCTVKIGEVSYQ
+231 
-245 AVYNFTVSSEP
+245 
-256 EVDLNKKFKLCGI
+256 
-269 LNDGEKINRYYDE
+269 
-282 GGAGILPLNNNEIKF
+282 LPLNNEIKF

-303 TDLTNFDPENFSYVT
+303 TDLTSFDPENFSSVP
-318 ADEWSWELNGKKLN
+318 ADEWSWELNGNKLD
-332 YGVFSVNPCSVSPAT
+332 GVV
-347 SVLESEKTN
+347 
-356 VLTCTVKIGEE
+356 
-367 SYEAVYN
+367 
-374 FTVEQPVI
+374 
-382 VNLNTKFKLCG
+382 
-393 TLYNG
+393 
-398 DKLQHFYNYTDIST
+398 
-412 LPLNDNEIKFFFVP
+412 
-426 YETDLI
+426 
-432 SFDPNNFSYVP
+432 
-443 ADEWRWEL
+443 
-451 NGKKLNDGFDSVNP
+451 DSVNP

-519 NKDYSKGYISAY
+519 NQDYNNSKGYISAY
-531 NVDSRFVIPGTENN
+531 NVDSRFVIPDKENN
-545 IISGYKFNVTADV
+545 IIYFKFNVTADA
-558 GKNYLYYQERD
+558 GKTYLYYKESEGSD
-569 GENYKI
+569 SYYKI
-575 MCSQNKPDMELASNN
+575 MCSQNKPGMEESAASNLN
-590 SKLEADTFEVIT
+590 LGADTLEGT
-602 ADGLTAESPEV
+602 TV
-613 NWLTDNGNTTGQGEL
+613 NWLTDSGNTTGQGEL

-646 QASSNYYMLS
+646 MSANEYYMLS
-656 TDSIT
+656 TNSIT
-661 ETAELQHYIMT
+661 EDADLQHYKMT
-672 ELINEEQIESL
+672 ELIKGGQIASL
-683 DGEVDFAV
+683 DGNVDFAV
-691 YNNYIVLYVKPYDD
+691 YNNYIVLYVKPYNEV
-705 AYSTKLHILKI
+705 YSTKLHILKI
-716 NEGDN
+716 KEGN
-721 ALKYIAYIDNVS
+721 APEYIKYIDNVS

-752 YLLYGTSISYY
+752 YLLYGRAISNYS
-763 YGDGHHSYGFVARLT
+763 GPGNHSYGFVARLT

-841 FFSPLY
+841 FFGPLY

-899 MAGNGS
+899 GPGNS
-905 VPNIFEF
+905 SLPNIFEF

>member
-14 ALFWSCSMLEHD
+14 ALFWSCSLVEHD
-26 EERGCIFVQLNSG
+26 EERGNIFVQLNSG

-58 QENFTARLIVTNGS
+58 QENFTARLIVTNGLL
-72 SEIHSTSKAVS
+72 EIYSTSKAVS

-89 FFVAGLPVKT
+89 FSVAGLPVKT
-99 VVTVKMQII
+99 FVTVKMQII

-116 EGSKDVFVLE
+116 EGSKDVYVLE
-126 GNTPVEIVLNKKF
+126 GNIPVEIVLKSTSS
-139 KLCGILNDGEKIN
+139 GQE
-152 RYYDEG
+152 
-158 EAGII
+158 
-163 PLKDNEITFFFVP
+163 FV
-176 YETDLTN
+176 
-183 FDPEN
+183 
-188 FSSVPADEWRW
+188 
-199 ELNGNKLDAGDSS
+199 
-212 VSPCSVSLTTSGL
+212 
-225 KSEKTN
+225 
-231 VLTCTVKIGEVSYQ
+231 
-245 AVYNFTVSSEP
+245 
-256 EVDLNKKFKLCGI
+256 
-269 LNDGEKINRYYDE
+269 
-282 GGAGILPLNNNEIKF
+282 
-297 FFVPYE
+297 
-303 TDLTNFDPENFSYVT
+303 
-318 ADEWSWELNGKKLN
+318 
-332 YGVFSVNPCSVSPAT
+332 
-347 SVLESEKTN
+347 
-356 VLTCTVKIGEE
+356 
-367 SYEAVYN
+367 
-374 FTVEQPVI
+374 
-382 VNLNTKFKLCG
+382 LNTKFKLCG

-398 DKLQHFYNYTDIST
+398 DKLQHFYNYTETST

-485 TVKIAEV
+485 TVTIAEV

-519 NKDYSKGYISAY
+519 NQDYYNGYISAY
-531 NVDSRFVIPGTENN
+531 NVDSRFVIPGTGNE
-545 IISGYKFNVTADV
+545 IINYKFNVTADA
-558 GKNYLYYQERD
+558 GKTYLYYKESD
-569 GENYKI
+569 GANYKI
-575 MCSQNKPDMELASNN
+575 MCSQNKPGMEESAASNLN
-590 SKLEADTFEVIT
+590 LGADTLEGT
-602 ADGLTAESPEV
+602 TV
-613 NWLTDNGNTTGQGEL
+613 NWLTDSGNTTDQGEL
-628 IGKRIAYDSVTKK
+628 IGKRIAYDSVTRK

-661 ETAELQHYIMT
+661 ETAKLQHYKMI
-672 ELINEEQIESL
+672 ELINAAQIESL
-683 DGEVDFAV
+683 DGNVDFAV
-691 YNNYIVLYVKPYDD
+691 YNNYIVLYVKPYDT
-705 AYSTKLHILKI
+705 YSTKLHILKI

-721 ALKYIAYIDNVS
+721 ALEYIAYIDNVS
-733 ICGSLDIKLTD
+733 ICPLNIELTD

-752 YLLYGTSISYY
+752 YLLYGTAISNYN
-763 YGDGHHSYGFVARLT
+763 GPGNHSYGFVARLT
-778 YKGDDA
+778 YDSDDA
-784 AVPYEY
+784 AAPYKY
-790 DNIFDHVGL
+790 DNSFGTVGL

-819 TSSTEATYF
+819 SSSTDATYF

-883 SLKDK
+883 SLRDK

>member
-1 MKKIQTILFFLFI
+1 MKKMQTILFFLFI
-14 ALFWSCSMLEHD
+14 ALFWSCSLVEHD
-26 EERGCIFVQLNSG
+26 EERGNIFVQLNSG

-89 FFVAGLPVKT
+89 FSVAGLPVKT

-126 GNTPVEIVLNKKF
+126 GNTPVEIVLKSTSS
-139 KLCGILNDGEKIN
+139 GQE
-152 RYYDEG
+152 
-158 EAGII
+158 
-163 PLKDNEITFFFVP
+163 FV
-176 YETDLTN
+176 
-183 FDPEN
+183 
-188 FSSVPADEWRW
+188 
-199 ELNGNKLDAGDSS
+199 
-212 VSPCSVSLTTSGL
+212 
-225 KSEKTN
+225 
-231 VLTCTVKIGEVSYQ
+231 
-245 AVYNFTVSSEP
+245 
-256 EVDLNKKFKLCGI
+256 
-269 LNDGEKINRYYDE
+269 
-282 GGAGILPLNNNEIKF
+282 
-297 FFVPYE
+297 
-303 TDLTNFDPENFSYVT
+303 
-318 ADEWSWELNGKKLN
+318 
-332 YGVFSVNPCSVSPAT
+332 
-347 SVLESEKTN
+347 
-356 VLTCTVKIGEE
+356 
-367 SYEAVYN
+367 
-374 FTVEQPVI
+374 
-382 VNLNTKFKLCG
+382 LNTKFKLCG

-398 DKLQHFYNYTDIST
+398 GELQHFYNYTDIST

-432 SFDPNNFSYVP
+432 SFDPSNFSYVP

-477 EKTNVLTC
+477 EKRNVLTC

-497 YKFTVEKPA
+497 HKFTVEQPA
-506 ASANYNSYAFYVE
+506 ASGNYNSYAFYVE
-519 NKDYSKGYISAY
+519 NKDYYNGYISAY

-545 IISGYKFNVTADV
+545 IIDFKFNVTADA
-558 GKNYLYYQERD
+558 GKTYLYYKESE
-569 GENYKI
+569 GANYKI
-575 MCSQNKPDMELASNN
+575 MCSQNKPGMELASYSN
-590 SKLEADTFEVIT
+590 LENDTLEGT
-602 ADGLTAESPEV
+602 TV
-613 NWLTDNGNTTGQGEL
+613 NWLTDSGNTTDQGKL
-628 IGKRIAYDSVTKK
+628 IGKRIAYDSGVTKK

-646 QASSNYYMLS
+646 MSANKYYMLS

-661 ETAELQHYIMT
+661 ETAELQHYKMT
-672 ELINEEQIESL
+672 ELINAAQIESL

-691 YNNYIVLYVKPYDD
+691 YNNYIVLYVKPYDTD
-705 AYSTKLHILKI
+705 STKLHILKI

-721 ALKYIAYIDNVS
+721 ALEYIAYIDNVS
-733 ICGSLDIKLTD
+733 ICPLNIELTD

-752 YLLYGTSISYY
+752 YLLYGTAISNYN
-763 YGDGHHSYGFVARLT
+763 GPGNHSYGFVARLT

-810 MSDGYYSGS
+810 MSDGYYSDSGS
-819 TSSTEATYF
+819 YNEATYF

>member
-58 QENFTARLIVTNGS
+58 QENFTARLIVTNGL
-72 SEIHSTSKAVS
+72 SEIYSTSKAVS

-89 FFVAGLPVKT
+89 FSVAGLPVKT
-99 VVTVKMQII
+99 FVTVKMQII

-116 EGSKDVFVLE
+116 EGSKDVYVLE
-126 GNTPVEIVLNKKF
+126 GNIPVEIVLKSTSS
-139 KLCGILNDGEKIN
+139 GQE
-152 RYYDEG
+152 
-158 EAGII
+158 
-163 PLKDNEITFFFVP
+163 FV
-176 YETDLTN
+176 
-183 FDPEN
+183 
-188 FSSVPADEWRW
+188 
-199 ELNGNKLDAGDSS
+199 
-212 VSPCSVSLTTSGL
+212 
-225 KSEKTN
+225 
-231 VLTCTVKIGEVSYQ
+231 
-245 AVYNFTVSSEP
+245 
-256 EVDLNKKFKLCGI
+256 
-269 LNDGEKINRYYDE
+269 
-282 GGAGILPLNNNEIKF
+282 
-297 FFVPYE
+297 
-303 TDLTNFDPENFSYVT
+303 
-318 ADEWSWELNGKKLN
+318 
-332 YGVFSVNPCSVSPAT
+332 
-347 SVLESEKTN
+347 
-356 VLTCTVKIGEE
+356 
-367 SYEAVYN
+367 
-374 FTVEQPVI
+374 
-382 VNLNTKFKLCG
+382 LNTKFKLCG

-398 DKLQHFYNYTDIST
+398 GELQHFYNYTETST
-412 LPLNDNEIKFFFVP
+412 LPLNDNEIKFFFMP

-451 NGKKLNDGFDSVNP
+451 NGKKLDDGFDSVNP

-485 TVKIAEV
+485 TVKIGEV

-497 YKFTVEKPA
+497 HKFTVEQPA

-519 NKDYSKGYISAY
+519 NKDYYNGYISAY

-545 IISGYKFNVTADV
+545 IINFKFNVTADA
-558 GKNYLYYQERD
+558 GKTYLYYKESV
-569 GENYKI
+569 GANYKI
-575 MCSQNKPDMELASNN
+575 MSSQNESGMERASYSN
-590 SKLEADTFEVIT
+590 LENDTLEET
-602 ADGLTAESPEV
+602 TV
-613 NWLTDNGNTTGQGEL
+613 NWLTDSGNTTGQGEL
-628 IGKRIAYDSVTKK
+628 IGQRIAYDSVTKK

-646 QASSNYYMLS
+646 QTSSNYYMLS

-661 ETAELQHYIMT
+661 ETAELQHYDMSG
-672 ELINEEQIESL
+672 LINGGPIESL
-683 DGEVDFAV
+683 DGNVDFAV
-691 YNNYIVLYVKPYDD
+691 YNNYIVLYVKPSSDT
-705 AYSTKLHILKI
+705 YSTKLHILKI

-721 ALKYIAYIDNVS
+721 ALEYIAYIDNVS

-752 YLLYGTSISYY
+752 YLLYGRAISNYSGTSN
-763 YGDGHHSYGFVARLT
+763 HSYGFVARLT
-778 YKGDDA
+778 YKGEVA

-810 MSDGYYSGS
+810 ISDGYYSDSGS
-819 TSSTEATYF
+819 YNEATYF

-883 SLKDK
+883 SLRDK

>member
-89 FFVAGLPVKT
+89 FSVAGLPVKT

-158 EAGII
+158 E
-163 PLKDNEITFFFVP
+163 V
-176 YETDLTN
+176 
-183 FDPEN
+183 
-188 FSSVPADEWRW
+188 
-199 ELNGNKLDAGDSS
+199 
-212 VSPCSVSLTTSGL
+212 
-225 KSEKTN
+225 
-231 VLTCTVKIGEVSYQ
+231 
-245 AVYNFTVSSEP
+245 
-256 EVDLNKKFKLCGI
+256 
-269 LNDGEKINRYYDE
+269 
-282 GGAGILPLNNNEIKF
+282 GILPLNNNEIKF

-303 TDLTNFDPENFSYVT
+303 TDLISFDPENFSYVP
-318 ADEWSWELNGKKLN
+318 AGEWRWELNGKKLN

-347 SVLESEKTN
+347 SGLKSEKTN

-398 DKLQHFYNYTDIST
+398 GELQHFYNYTDIST

-426 YETDLI
+426 YETDLTN
-432 SFDPNNFSYVP
+432 FDPENFSSVP
-443 ADEWRWEL
+443 ADKWSWEL
-451 NGKKLNDGFDSVNP
+451 NGNKLNYGDSSVNS

-531 NVDSRFVIPGTENN
+531 NVDSRFVIPGTGNE
-545 IISGYKFNVTADV
+545 IINYKFNVTADA
-558 GKNYLYYQERD
+558 GKTYLYYKES
-569 GENYKI
+569 EVANYKI
-575 MCSQNKPDMELASNN
+575 MCSQNKPGMELASYSN
-590 SKLEADTFEVIT
+590 LENDTLEGT
-602 ADGLTAESPEV
+602 TV
-613 NWLTDNGNTTGQGEL
+613 NWLTDSGNTTDQGKL
-628 IGKRIAYDSVTKK
+628 IGKRIAYDSGVTKK

-646 QASSNYYMLS
+646 QASSNYYMLA
-656 TDSIT
+656 TKSIT
-661 ETAELQHYIMT
+661 ETAELQHYDMSG
-672 ELINEEQIESL
+672 LINGGPIESL
-683 DGEVDFAV
+683 DGNVDFAV
-691 YNNYIVLYVKPYDD
+691 YNNYIVLYVKPYDE

-716 NEGDN
+716 NEGN
-721 ALKYIAYIDNVS
+721 APEYIACIDNDL
-733 ICGSLDIKLTD
+733 IYGPLNPFKDIKLTD

-752 YLLYGTSISYY
+752 YLLYGTAISNYN
-763 YGDGHHSYGFVARLT
+763 GPSNHSYGFVARLT

-790 DNIFDHVGL
+790 DNSFGTVGL

-828 SYYGPTEEDADCS
+828 SYNGPTEEDADCS

-883 SLKDK
+883 SLRDK

>member
-1 MKKIQTILFFLFI
+1 M
-14 ALFWSCSMLEHD
+14 
-26 EERGCIFVQLNSG
+26 
-39 TILSKLNS
+39 
-47 GSSRGNVSSSV
+47 
-58 QENFTARLIVTNGS
+58 
-72 SEIHSTSKAVS
+72 
-83 ENDNLT
+83 
-89 FFVAGLPVKT
+89 
-99 VVTVKMQII
+99 
-108 GSSGTVYF
+108 
-116 EGSKDVFVLE
+116 
-126 GNTPVEIVLNKKF
+126 NKKF

-158 EAGII
+158 E
-163 PLKDNEITFFFVP
+163 V
-176 YETDLTN
+176 
-183 FDPEN
+183 
-188 FSSVPADEWRW
+188 
-199 ELNGNKLDAGDSS
+199 
-212 VSPCSVSLTTSGL
+212 
-225 KSEKTN
+225 
-231 VLTCTVKIGEVSYQ
+231 
-245 AVYNFTVSSEP
+245 
-256 EVDLNKKFKLCGI
+256 
-269 LNDGEKINRYYDE
+269 
-282 GGAGILPLNNNEIKF
+282 GILPLNNNEIKF
-297 FFVPYE
+297 FFVPDD
-303 TDLTNFDPENFSYVT
+303 TDLTNFDPKNFSYVP
-318 ADEWSWELNGKKLN
+318 ADEWRWELNGNELDA
-332 YGVFSVNPCSVSPAT
+332 GAFSVSPCSVSPAT
-347 SVLESEKTN
+347 SVLEYEKTN
-356 VLTCTVKIGEE
+356 VLKCTVKIGEE
-367 SYEAVYN
+367 WYEAVYN

-398 DKLQHFYNYTDIST
+398 GELQHFYNYTETST

-432 SFDPNNFSYVP
+432 SFDPENFSYVP

-451 NGKKLNDGFDSVNP
+451 NGKKLDDGFDSVNP

-477 EKTNVLTC
+477 EKRNVLTC

-519 NKDYSKGYISAY
+519 NKDYCNGYISAY
-531 NVDSRFVIPGTENN
+531 NVDSRFVIPGTGNE
-545 IISGYKFNVTADV
+545 IINYKFNVTADA
-558 GKNYLYYQERD
+558 GKTYLYYKES
-569 GENYKI
+569 EVANYKI
-575 MCSQNKPDMELASNN
+575 MCSQNKPGMELASYSN
-590 SKLEADTFEVIT
+590 LENDTLEGT
-602 ADGLTAESPEV
+602 TV
-613 NWLTDNGNTTGQGEL
+613 NWLTDSGNTTDQGKL
-628 IGKRIAYDSVTKK
+628 IGKRIAYDSGVTKK

-646 QASSNYYMLS
+646 QTSSNYYMLS

-661 ETAELQHYIMT
+661 ETAELQHYNMT
-672 ELINEEQIESL
+672 ELINAAQIESL

-691 YNNYIVLYVKPYDD
+691 YNNYIVLYVKPSSDT
-705 AYSTKLHILKI
+705 YSTKLHILKI

-721 ALKYIAYIDNVS
+721 ALKYITFIDNAR

-841 FFSPLY
+841 FFGPKY

-883 SLKDK
+883 SLRDK

>member
-1 MKKIQTILFFLFI
+1 MKKMQTILFFLFI
-14 ALFWSCSMLEHD
+14 ALFWSCSLVEHD
-26 EERGCIFVQLNSG
+26 EERGNIFVQLNSG

-58 QENFTARLIVTNGS
+58 QENFTARLIVTNGL
-72 SEIHSTSKAVS
+72 SEIYSTSKAVS
-83 ENDNLT
+83 GNDNLT
-89 FFVAGLPVKT
+89 FSVAGLPVRT
-99 VVTVKMQII
+99 FVTVKMQII

-116 EGSKDVFVLE
+116 EGSKDVYVLE
-126 GNTPVEIVLNKKF
+126 GNIPVEIVLKSTSSGQEFVLNTKF

-176 YETDLTN
+176 YETDLIN

-199 ELNGNKLDAGDSS
+199 ELNGNELD
-212 VSPCSVSLTTSGL
+212 
-225 KSEKTN
+225 
-231 VLTCTVKIGEVSYQ
+231 
-245 AVYNFTVSSEP
+245 
-256 EVDLNKKFKLCGI
+256 
-269 LNDGEKINRYYDE
+269 
-282 GGAGILPLNNNEIKF
+282 GG
-297 FFVPYE
+297 
-303 TDLTNFDPENFSYVT
+303 
-318 ADEWSWELNGKKLN
+318 
-332 YGVFSVNPCSVSPAT
+332 VN
-347 SVLESEKTN
+347 
-356 VLTCTVKIGEE
+356 
-367 SYEAVYN
+367 
-374 FTVEQPVI
+374 
-382 VNLNTKFKLCG
+382 
-393 TLYNG
+393 
-398 DKLQHFYNYTDIST
+398 
-412 LPLNDNEIKFFFVP
+412 
-426 YETDLI
+426 
-432 SFDPNNFSYVP
+432 
-443 ADEWRWEL
+443 
-451 NGKKLNDGFDSVNP
+451 SVNP
-465 CSVSLATPGLEY
+465 CSVSLKTSGLEY

-519 NKDYSKGYISAY
+519 NKDYYNGYISAY
-531 NVDSRFVIPGTENN
+531 NVDSRFVIPGTEK
-545 IISGYKFNVTADV
+545 IISGYKFNVTADA
-558 GKNYLYYQERD
+558 GKTYLYYKESE
-569 GENYKI
+569 GANYKI
-575 MCSQNKPDMELASNN
+575 MCSQNKPDMELASYSN
-590 SKLEADTFEVIT
+590 LENDTLEGT
-602 ADGLTAESPEV
+602 TV
-613 NWLTDNGNTTGQGEL
+613 NWLTDSGNTTDKGKL
-628 IGKRIAYDSVTKK
+628 IGKRIAYDGVTKK

-646 QASSNYYMLS
+646 QRASNYYMLS
-656 TDSIT
+656 TNSIT
-661 ETAELQHYIMT
+661 ETAELQHYNMT
-672 ELINEEQIESL
+672 ELINEEQIEPL

-691 YNNYIVLYVKPYDD
+691 YNNYIVLYVKPYDTD
-705 AYSTKLHILKI
+705 STKLHILKI

-721 ALKYIAYIDNVS
+721 PLEYIVFIDNAL

-752 YLLYGTSISYY
+752 YLLYGRAISNYS
-763 YGDGHHSYGFVARLT
+763 GPGNHSYGFVARLT
-778 YKGDDA
+778 YDSDDA
-784 AVPYEY
+784 AAPYKY
-790 DNIFDHVGL
+790 DNSFGTVGL

-810 MSDGYYSGS
+810 ISDGYYSDSGS
-819 TSSTEATYF
+819 YNEATYF

>member
-1 MKKIQTILFFLFI
+1 MFI
-14 ALFWSCSMLEHD
+14 ALFWSCSLVEHD
-26 EERGCIFVQLNSG
+26 EERGNIFVQLNSG

-58 QENFTARLIVTNGS
+58 QENFTARLIVTNGL
-72 SEIHSTSKAVS
+72 SEIYSTSKAVS

-89 FFVAGLPVKT
+89 FSVAGLPVKT
-99 VVTVKMQII
+99 FVTVKMQII

-116 EGSKDVFVLE
+116 EGSKDVYVLE
-126 GNTPVEIVLNKKF
+126 GNIPVEIVLKSTSS
-139 KLCGILNDGEKIN
+139 GQE
-152 RYYDEG
+152 
-158 EAGII
+158 
-163 PLKDNEITFFFVP
+163 FV
-176 YETDLTN
+176 
-183 FDPEN
+183 
-188 FSSVPADEWRW
+188 
-199 ELNGNKLDAGDSS
+199 
-212 VSPCSVSLTTSGL
+212 
-225 KSEKTN
+225 
-231 VLTCTVKIGEVSYQ
+231 
-245 AVYNFTVSSEP
+245 
-256 EVDLNKKFKLCGI
+256 
-269 LNDGEKINRYYDE
+269 
-282 GGAGILPLNNNEIKF
+282 
-297 FFVPYE
+297 
-303 TDLTNFDPENFSYVT
+303 
-318 ADEWSWELNGKKLN
+318 
-332 YGVFSVNPCSVSPAT
+332 
-347 SVLESEKTN
+347 
-356 VLTCTVKIGEE
+356 
-367 SYEAVYN
+367 
-374 FTVEQPVI
+374 
-382 VNLNTKFKLCG
+382 LNTKFKLCG

-443 ADEWRWEL
+443 ADAWRWEL

-477 EKTNVLTC
+477 EKRNVLTC

-506 ASANYNSYAFYVE
+506 ASGNYNSYAFYVE

-545 IISGYKFNVTADV
+545 IINYKFNVTADA
-558 GKNYLYYQERD
+558 GKTYLYYKEIE
-569 GENYKI
+569 GANYKI
-575 MCSQNKPDMELASNN
+575 MCSQNKPGMELASYSN
-590 SKLEADTFEVIT
+590 LENDTLEGT
-602 ADGLTAESPEV
+602 TV
-613 NWLTDNGNTTGQGEL
+613 NWLTDSGNTTDQGKL
-628 IGKRIAYDSVTKK
+628 IGQRIAYDSVTRK

-656 TDSIT
+656 KDSIT
-661 ETAELQHYIMT
+661 ETAELQHYKMT
-672 ELINEEQIESL
+672 ELINGGPIESL

-691 YNNYIVLYVKPYDD
+691 YNNYIVLYVKPYDT
-705 AYSTKLHILKI
+705 YSTKLHILKI
-716 NEGDN
+716 KEGDN
-721 ALKYIAYIDNVS
+721 ALEYIAYIDNDS
-733 ICGSLDIKLTD
+733 ICGSLNIELTD

-778 YKGDDA
+778 YDSDDA
-784 AVPYEY
+784 AAPYKY
-790 DNIFDHVGL
+790 DNSFGTVGL

-810 MSDGYYSGS
+810 MSDGYYSDSGS
-819 TSSTEATYF
+819 YNEATYF

-841 FFSPLY
+841 FFSPQY

>member
-14 ALFWSCSMLEHD
+14 ALFWSCSLVEHD
-26 EERGCIFVQLNSG
+26 EERGNIFVQLNSG

-58 QENFTARLIVTNGS
+58 QENFTARLIVTNGLL
-72 SEIHSTSKAVS
+72 EIYSTSKAVS

-89 FFVAGLPVKT
+89 FSVAGLPVKT
-99 VVTVKMQII
+99 FVTVKMQII

-116 EGSKDVFVLE
+116 EGSKDVYVLE
-126 GNTPVEIVLNKKF
+126 GNIPVEIVLKSTSS
-139 KLCGILNDGEKIN
+139 GQE
-152 RYYDEG
+152 
-158 EAGII
+158 
-163 PLKDNEITFFFVP
+163 FV
-176 YETDLTN
+176 
-183 FDPEN
+183 
-188 FSSVPADEWRW
+188 
-199 ELNGNKLDAGDSS
+199 
-212 VSPCSVSLTTSGL
+212 
-225 KSEKTN
+225 
-231 VLTCTVKIGEVSYQ
+231 
-245 AVYNFTVSSEP
+245 
-256 EVDLNKKFKLCGI
+256 
-269 LNDGEKINRYYDE
+269 
-282 GGAGILPLNNNEIKF
+282 
-297 FFVPYE
+297 
-303 TDLTNFDPENFSYVT
+303 
-318 ADEWSWELNGKKLN
+318 
-332 YGVFSVNPCSVSPAT
+332 
-347 SVLESEKTN
+347 
-356 VLTCTVKIGEE
+356 
-367 SYEAVYN
+367 
-374 FTVEQPVI
+374 
-382 VNLNTKFKLCG
+382 LNTKFKLCG

-398 DKLQHFYNYTDIST
+398 DKLQHFYNYTDISP

-432 SFDPNNFSYVP
+432 SFDPENFSSVP
-443 ADEWRWEL
+443 ADKWSWEL
-451 NGKKLNDGFDSVNP
+451 NGNKLNYGDSSVNP

-485 TVKIAEV
+485 TVKIGEV

-497 YKFTVEKPA
+497 YKFTVEQPA

-531 NVDSRFVIPGTENN
+531 NVDSRFVIPGTEKE
-545 IISGYKFNVTADV
+545 ISGYKFNVTADA
-558 GKNYLYYQERD
+558 GKTYLYYQEND
-569 GENYKI
+569 AANYKI
-575 MCSQNKPDMELASNN
+575 ICSQNKPGMELASNSN
-590 SKLEADTFEVIT
+590 LETDTLGGT
-602 ADGLTAESPEV
+602 AV
-613 NWLTDNGNTTGQGEL
+613 NWLTNSGYTEGQGEL

-646 QASSNYYMLS
+646 MASSNYYMLS
-656 TDSIT
+656 TASIT
-661 ETAELQHYIMT
+661 ETAELQHYAMSG
-672 ELINEEQIESL
+672 LIGEGKIESL
-683 DGEVDFAV
+683 NGNVDFAV
-691 YNNYIVLYVKPYDD
+691 YNNYIVLYVNPYDD
-705 AYSTKLHILKI
+705 EIYSTKLHILKI
-716 NEGDN
+716 NEDN
-721 ALKYIAYIDNVS
+721 ALEYIAFIDNVS

-752 YLLYGTSISYY
+752 YLLYGRAISNYS
-763 YGDGHHSYGFVARLT
+763 GPGNHSYGFVARLT

-810 MSDGYYSGS
+810 MSDGYYSDSGS
-819 TSSTEATYF
+819 YNEATYF

>member
-58 QENFTARLIVTNGS
+58 QENFTARLIVTNGL
-72 SEIHSTSKAVS
+72 SEIYSTSKAVS

-89 FFVAGLPVKT
+89 FSVAGLPVKT
-99 VVTVKMQII
+99 FVTVKMQII

-116 EGSKDVFVLE
+116 EGSKDVYVLE
-126 GNTPVEIVLNKKF
+126 GNIPVEIVLKSTSS
-139 KLCGILNDGEKIN
+139 GQE
-152 RYYDEG
+152 
-158 EAGII
+158 
-163 PLKDNEITFFFVP
+163 FV
-176 YETDLTN
+176 
-183 FDPEN
+183 
-188 FSSVPADEWRW
+188 
-199 ELNGNKLDAGDSS
+199 
-212 VSPCSVSLTTSGL
+212 
-225 KSEKTN
+225 
-231 VLTCTVKIGEVSYQ
+231 
-245 AVYNFTVSSEP
+245 
-256 EVDLNKKFKLCGI
+256 
-269 LNDGEKINRYYDE
+269 
-282 GGAGILPLNNNEIKF
+282 
-297 FFVPYE
+297 
-303 TDLTNFDPENFSYVT
+303 
-318 ADEWSWELNGKKLN
+318 
-332 YGVFSVNPCSVSPAT
+332 
-347 SVLESEKTN
+347 
-356 VLTCTVKIGEE
+356 
-367 SYEAVYN
+367 
-374 FTVEQPVI
+374 
-382 VNLNTKFKLCG
+382 LNTKFKLCG

-432 SFDPNNFSYVP
+432 SFDPENFSYVP

-451 NGKKLNDGFDSVNP
+451 NGKKLDDGFDSVNS

-485 TVKIAEV
+485 TVKIGEV

-519 NKDYSKGYISAY
+519 NKDYYNGYISAY

-545 IISGYKFNVTADV
+545 IIDFKFNVTADA
-558 GKNYLYYQERD
+558 GKTYLYYQERD

-575 MCSQNKPDMELASNN
+575 MCSQNKPGMELAFN
-590 SKLEADTFEVIT
+590 SKLKSDTLEGT
-602 ADGLTAESPEV
+602 TV
-613 NWLTDNGNTTGQGEL
+613 NWLTDSVNTTDKGKL

-646 QASSNYYMLS
+646 QTSSNYYMLS
-656 TDSIT
+656 TNSIT
-661 ETAELQHYIMT
+661 EEAELQHYNMT
-672 ELINEEQIESL
+672 RLINGEQIESL
-683 DGEVDFAV
+683 DGNVDFAV
-691 YNNYIVLYVKPYDD
+691 YNNYIVLYVKPSDD
-705 AYSTKLHILKI
+705 TSTKLHILKI
-716 NEGDN
+716 KDGSGLE
-721 ALKYIAYIDNVS
+721 YIAYIDNVS
-733 ICGSLDIKLTD
+733 ICPLNIELTD

-790 DNIFDHVGL
+790 DNSFGTVGL

-819 TSSTEATYF
+819 SSSTDATYF

-883 SLKDK
+883 SLRDK

>member
-14 ALFWSCSMLEHD
+14 ALFWSCSLVEHD
-26 EERGCIFVQLNSG
+26 EERGNIFVQLNSG

-58 QENFTARLIVTNGS
+58 QENFTARLIVTNGLL
-72 SEIHSTSKAVS
+72 EIYSTSKAVS

-89 FFVAGLPVKT
+89 FSVAGLPVKT

-163 PLKDNEITFFFVP
+163 PLKDNEIKFFFVP

-183 FDPEN
+183 FDPKN

-199 ELNGNKLDAGDSS
+199 ELNGNELDGGDSS
-212 VSPCSVSLTTSGL
+212 VSPCSVS
-225 KSEKTN
+225 
-231 VLTCTVKIGEVSYQ
+231 
-245 AVYNFTVSSEP
+245 
-256 EVDLNKKFKLCGI
+256 
-269 LNDGEKINRYYDE
+269 
-282 GGAGILPLNNNEIKF
+282 
-297 FFVPYE
+297 
-303 TDLTNFDPENFSYVT
+303 
-318 ADEWSWELNGKKLN
+318 
-332 YGVFSVNPCSVSPAT
+332 PAT
-347 SVLESEKTN
+347 SV
-356 VLTCTVKIGEE
+356 
-367 SYEAVYN
+367 
-374 FTVEQPVI
+374 
-382 VNLNTKFKLCG
+382 
-393 TLYNG
+393 
-398 DKLQHFYNYTDIST
+398 
-412 LPLNDNEIKFFFVP
+412 
-426 YETDLI
+426 
-432 SFDPNNFSYVP
+432 
-443 ADEWRWEL
+443 
-451 NGKKLNDGFDSVNP
+451 
-465 CSVSLATPGLEY
+465 LEY

-485 TVKIAEV
+485 TVKISEV

-519 NKDYSKGYISAY
+519 NKDYYNGY

-545 IISGYKFNVTADV
+545 IIYYKFNVTADA
-558 GKNYLYYQERD
+558 GKTYLYYKESE
-569 GENYKI
+569 GANYKI
-575 MCSQNKPDMELASNN
+575 MCSQNKPGMELASYPN
-590 SKLEADTFEVIT
+590 LENDTLEGIT
-602 ADGLTAESPEV
+602 V
-613 NWLTDNGNTTGQGEL
+613 NWLTDSGNATDQGKL
-628 IGKRIAYDSVTKK
+628 IGKRIAYDSGVTKK

-646 QASSNYYMLS
+646 QASSNYYMLA
-656 TDSIT
+656 TKSIT

-672 ELINEEQIESL
+672 ELINAAQIESL

-691 YNNYIVLYVKPYDD
+691 YNNYIVLYVKPYET
-705 AYSTKLHILKI
+705 YSTKLHILKI
-716 NEGDN
+716 NEGNN
-721 ALKYIAYIDNVS
+721 ALEYIAYIDNVS
-733 ICGSLDIKLTD
+733 ICPLNIELTD

-752 YLLYGTSISYY
+752 YLLYGTAISNYN
-763 YGDGHHSYGFVARLT
+763 GPGNHSYGFVARLT
-778 YKGDDA
+778 YDGDDA
-784 AVPYEY
+784 AAPYKY
-790 DNIFDHVGL
+790 DNSFGSVGL
-799 TANFSKETVIK
+799 TANFSQETVIK
-810 MSDGYYSGS
+810 MSDGYYSDSGVYN
-819 TSSTEATYF
+819 EATYF

-841 FFSPLY
+841 FFGPQY

>member
-1 MKKIQTILFFLFI
+1 MKKMQTILFFLFI
-14 ALFWSCSMLEHD
+14 ALFWSCSLVEHD
-26 EERGCIFVQLNSG
+26 EERGNIFVQLNSG

-58 QENFTARLIVTNGS
+58 QENFTARLIVTNGL
-72 SEIHSTSKAVS
+72 SEIYSTSKAVS

-89 FFVAGLPVKT
+89 FSVAGLPVKT
-99 VVTVKMQII
+99 FVTVKMQII

-126 GNTPVEIVLNKKF
+126 GNIPVEIVLKSTSS
-139 KLCGILNDGEKIN
+139 GQE
-152 RYYDEG
+152 
-158 EAGII
+158 
-163 PLKDNEITFFFVP
+163 FV
-176 YETDLTN
+176 
-183 FDPEN
+183 
-188 FSSVPADEWRW
+188 
-199 ELNGNKLDAGDSS
+199 
-212 VSPCSVSLTTSGL
+212 
-225 KSEKTN
+225 
-231 VLTCTVKIGEVSYQ
+231 
-245 AVYNFTVSSEP
+245 
-256 EVDLNKKFKLCGI
+256 
-269 LNDGEKINRYYDE
+269 
-282 GGAGILPLNNNEIKF
+282 
-297 FFVPYE
+297 
-303 TDLTNFDPENFSYVT
+303 
-318 ADEWSWELNGKKLN
+318 
-332 YGVFSVNPCSVSPAT
+332 
-347 SVLESEKTN
+347 
-356 VLTCTVKIGEE
+356 
-367 SYEAVYN
+367 
-374 FTVEQPVI
+374 
-382 VNLNTKFKLCG
+382 LNTKFKLCG

-432 SFDPNNFSYVP
+432 SFDPENFSSVP

-451 NGKKLNDGFDSVNP
+451 NGKKLDDGFDSVHS
-465 CSVSLATPGLEY
+465 CSVSLATSGLEY
-477 EKTNVLTC
+477 EKRNVLTC
-485 TVKIAEV
+485 TVKIGEV

-506 ASANYNSYAFYVE
+506 ASGNYNSYAFYVYY
-519 NKDYSKGYISAY
+519 NGYISAY
-531 NVDSRFVIPGTENN
+531 NVDSRFVIPGTGNE
-545 IISGYKFNVTADV
+545 IINYKFNVTADA
-558 GKNYLYYQERD
+558 GKTYLYYKES
-569 GENYKI
+569 EVANYKI
-575 MCSQNKPDMELASNN
+575 MCSQNKPGMELASYSN
-590 SKLEADTFEVIT
+590 LENDTLEGT
-602 ADGLTAESPEV
+602 TV
-613 NWLTDNGNTTGQGEL
+613 NWLTDSGNTTDQGKL
-628 IGKRIAYDSVTKK
+628 IGKRIAYDSGVTKK

-646 QASSNYYMLS
+646 MSANEYYMLS

-661 ETAELQHYIMT
+661 ETAELQHYKMT
-672 ELINEEQIESL
+672 ELINEGPIESL

-691 YNNYIVLYVKPYDD
+691 YNNYIVLYVKPYD

-721 ALKYIAYIDNVS
+721 ALEYIAYIDNVS
-733 ICGSLDIKLTD
+733 ICPLNIELTD

-752 YLLYGTSISYY
+752 YLLYGTAISNYN
-763 YGDGHHSYGFVARLT
+763 GPGNHSYGFVARLT

-790 DNIFDHVGL
+790 DNSFGTVGL

-841 FFSPLY
+841 FFSPQY

>member
-1 MKKIQTILFFLFI
+1 M
-14 ALFWSCSMLEHD
+14 
-26 EERGCIFVQLNSG
+26 
-39 TILSKLNS
+39 
-47 GSSRGNVSSSV
+47 
-58 QENFTARLIVTNGS
+58 
-72 SEIHSTSKAVS
+72 
-83 ENDNLT
+83 
-89 FFVAGLPVKT
+89 
-99 VVTVKMQII
+99 
-108 GSSGTVYF
+108 
-116 EGSKDVFVLE
+116 
-126 GNTPVEIVLNKKF
+126 NKKF

-158 EAGII
+158 EAGI
-163 PLKDNEITFFFVP
+163 
-176 YETDLTN
+176 
-183 FDPEN
+183 
-188 FSSVPADEWRW
+188 
-199 ELNGNKLDAGDSS
+199 
-212 VSPCSVSLTTSGL
+212 
-225 KSEKTN
+225 
-231 VLTCTVKIGEVSYQ
+231 
-245 AVYNFTVSSEP
+245 
-256 EVDLNKKFKLCGI
+256 
-269 LNDGEKINRYYDE
+269 
-282 GGAGILPLNNNEIKF
+282 LPLNNNEIKF
-297 FFVPYE
+297 FFVPDD

-356 VLTCTVKIGEE
+356 VLTCTVKIGEVSYQAVYNFTVSSE
-367 SYEAVYN
+367 PEVVVNKKFKLCGILNDGEKINRYYDEGEAGILPLNNNEIKFFFVPDDTDLTNFDPENFSYVTADEWRWELNGNKLDGGDSSVSPCSVSPATSVLEYEKTNVLKCTVKIGKEWYEAVYN

-432 SFDPNNFSYVP
+432 SFDPENFSYVP

-451 NGKKLNDGFDSVNP
+451 NGKKLDDGFDSVNS

-485 TVKIAEV
+485 TVKIGEV

-519 NKDYSKGYISAY
+519 NKDYYNGYISAY

-545 IISGYKFNVTADV
+545 IIDFKFNVTADA
-558 GKNYLYYQERD
+558 GKTYLYYQERD

-575 MCSQNKPDMELASNN
+575 MCSQNKPGMELAFN
-590 SKLEADTFEVIT
+590 SKLKSDTLEGT
-602 ADGLTAESPEV
+602 TV
-613 NWLTDNGNTTGQGEL
+613 NWLTDSVNTTDKVKL

-646 QASSNYYMLS
+646 QTSSNYYMLS
-656 TDSIT
+656 TNSIT
-661 ETAELQHYIMT
+661 EEAELQHYNMT
-672 ELINEEQIESL
+672 RLINGEQIESL
-683 DGEVDFAV
+683 DGNVDFAV
-691 YNNYIVLYVKPYDD
+691 YNNYIVLYVKPSDD
-705 AYSTKLHILKI
+705 TSTKLHILKI
-716 NEGDN
+716 KDGSGLE
-721 ALKYIAYIDNVS
+721 YIAYIDNVS
-733 ICGSLDIKLTD
+733 ICPLNIELTD

-790 DNIFDHVGL
+790 DNSFGTVGL

-819 TSSTEATYF
+819 SSSTDATYF

-883 SLKDK
+883 SLRDK

>member
-1 MKKIQTILFFLFI
+1 MKKMQTILFFLFI
-14 ALFWSCSMLEHD
+14 ALFWSCSLVEHD
-26 EERGCIFVQLNSG
+26 EERGNIFVQLNSG

-58 QENFTARLIVTNGS
+58 QENFTARLIVTNGL
-72 SEIHSTSKAVS
+72 SEIYSTSKAVS

-89 FFVAGLPVKT
+89 FSVAGLPVKT
-99 VVTVKMQII
+99 FVTVKMQII

-126 GNTPVEIVLNKKF
+126 GNIPVEIVLKSTSS
-139 KLCGILNDGEKIN
+139 GQE
-152 RYYDEG
+152 
-158 EAGII
+158 
-163 PLKDNEITFFFVP
+163 FV
-176 YETDLTN
+176 
-183 FDPEN
+183 
-188 FSSVPADEWRW
+188 
-199 ELNGNKLDAGDSS
+199 
-212 VSPCSVSLTTSGL
+212 
-225 KSEKTN
+225 
-231 VLTCTVKIGEVSYQ
+231 
-245 AVYNFTVSSEP
+245 
-256 EVDLNKKFKLCGI
+256 
-269 LNDGEKINRYYDE
+269 
-282 GGAGILPLNNNEIKF
+282 
-297 FFVPYE
+297 
-303 TDLTNFDPENFSYVT
+303 
-318 ADEWSWELNGKKLN
+318 
-332 YGVFSVNPCSVSPAT
+332 
-347 SVLESEKTN
+347 
-356 VLTCTVKIGEE
+356 
-367 SYEAVYN
+367 
-374 FTVEQPVI
+374 
-382 VNLNTKFKLCG
+382 LNTKFKLCG

-432 SFDPNNFSYVP
+432 SFDPENFSSVP

-451 NGKKLNDGFDSVNP
+451 NGKKLDDGFDSVNP

-477 EKTNVLTC
+477 EKRNVLTC
-485 TVKIAEV
+485 TVKIGEV

-497 YKFTVEKPA
+497 HKFTVEQPA
-506 ASANYNSYAFYVE
+506 ASGNYNSYAFYVE

-545 IISGYKFNVTADV
+545 IIYFKFNVTADA
-558 GKNYLYYQERD
+558 GKTYLYYKESE
-569 GENYKI
+569 GANYKI
-575 MCSQNKPDMELASNN
+575 MCSQNKPGMEEPAASNLASDT
-590 SKLEADTFEVIT
+590 LEGTT
-602 ADGLTAESPEV
+602 V
-613 NWLTDNGNTTGQGEL
+613 NWLTDSGNTTGQGKL
-628 IGKRIAYDSVTKK
+628 IGKRIAYDGVTKK

-646 QASSNYYMLS
+646 QASSNYYMLA
-656 TDSIT
+656 TKSIT
-661 ETAELQHYIMT
+661 ETAELQHYNMT
-672 ELINEEQIESL
+672 GLINTAQIESL

-691 YNNYIVLYVKPYDD
+691 YNNYIVLYVKPSSDT
-705 AYSTKLHILKI
+705 YSTKLHILKI

-721 ALKYIAYIDNVS
+721 ALKYITFIDNAR

-752 YLLYGTSISYY
+752 YLLYGRAIRNYSGT
-763 YGDGHHSYGFVARLT
+763 GNHSYGFVARLT

-810 MSDGYYSGS
+810 ISDGYYSGS

-841 FFSPLY
+841 FFSPQY

>member
-1 MKKIQTILFFLFI
+1 MKKILTILFFLFI

-58 QENFTARLIVTNGS
+58 QENFTARLIVTNGL
-72 SEIHSTSKAVS
+72 SEIYSTSKAVS

-89 FFVAGLPVKT
+89 FSVAGLPVKT

-126 GNTPVEIVLNKKF
+126 GNIPVEIVLKSTSS
-139 KLCGILNDGEKIN
+139 GQE
-152 RYYDEG
+152 
-158 EAGII
+158 
-163 PLKDNEITFFFVP
+163 FV
-176 YETDLTN
+176 
-183 FDPEN
+183 
-188 FSSVPADEWRW
+188 
-199 ELNGNKLDAGDSS
+199 
-212 VSPCSVSLTTSGL
+212 
-225 KSEKTN
+225 
-231 VLTCTVKIGEVSYQ
+231 
-245 AVYNFTVSSEP
+245 
-256 EVDLNKKFKLCGI
+256 
-269 LNDGEKINRYYDE
+269 
-282 GGAGILPLNNNEIKF
+282 
-297 FFVPYE
+297 
-303 TDLTNFDPENFSYVT
+303 
-318 ADEWSWELNGKKLN
+318 
-332 YGVFSVNPCSVSPAT
+332 
-347 SVLESEKTN
+347 
-356 VLTCTVKIGEE
+356 
-367 SYEAVYN
+367 
-374 FTVEQPVI
+374 
-382 VNLNTKFKLCG
+382 LNTKFKLCG

-398 DKLQHFYNYTDIST
+398 GELQHFYNYTDIST

-451 NGKKLNDGFDSVNP
+451 NGKKLDDGFDSVNP
-465 CSVSLATPGLEY
+465 CSVSLATSGLEY
-477 EKTNVLTC
+477 EKRNVLTC

-497 YKFTVEKPA
+497 YKFTVEQPA
-506 ASANYNSYAFYVE
+506 ASGNYNSYAFYVE

-531 NVDSRFVIPGTENN
+531 NVDSRFVIPGEGND
-545 IISGYKFNVTADV
+545 IINFKFNVTADA
-558 GKNYLYYQERD
+558 GKTYLYYKESE
-569 GENYKI
+569 GANYKI
-575 MCSQNKPDMELASNN
+575 MCSQNKPVMELASYSN
-590 SKLEADTFEVIT
+590 LENDTLEGT
-602 ADGLTAESPEV
+602 TV
-613 NWLTDNGNTTGQGEL
+613 NWLTDSGNTTDQGEL
-628 IGKRIAYDSVTKK
+628 IGKRIAYDSVTRK

-661 ETAELQHYIMT
+661 ETAKLQHYKMT
-672 ELINEEQIESL
+672 GLINAAQIESL
-683 DGEVDFAV
+683 DGNVDFAV
-691 YNNYIVLYVKPYDD
+691 YNNYIVLYVKPYDT
-705 AYSTKLHILKI
+705 YSTKLHILKI

-721 ALKYIAYIDNVS
+721 ALEYIAYIDNVS
-733 ICGSLDIKLTD
+733 ICPLNIELTD

-752 YLLYGTSISYY
+752 YLLYGTAISNYN
-763 YGDGHHSYGFVARLT
+763 GPGNHSYGFVARLT
-778 YKGDDA
+778 YDSDDA
-784 AVPYEY
+784 AAPYKY
-790 DNIFDHVGL
+790 DNSFGTVGL

-819 TSSTEATYF
+819 SSSTDATYF

-883 SLKDK
+883 SLRDK

>member
-1 MKKIQTILFFLFI
+1 MKKMQTILFFLFI

-26 EERGCIFVQLNSG
+26 EERGNIFVQLNSG

-58 QENFTARLIVTNGS
+58 QENFTARLIVTNGLL
-72 SEIHSTSKAVS
+72 EIYSTSKAVS

-89 FFVAGLPVKT
+89 FSVAGLPVKT
-99 VVTVKMQII
+99 FVTVKMQII

-126 GNTPVEIVLNKKF
+126 GNTPVEIVLKSTSS
-139 KLCGILNDGEKIN
+139 GQE
-152 RYYDEG
+152 
-158 EAGII
+158 
-163 PLKDNEITFFFVP
+163 FV
-176 YETDLTN
+176 
-183 FDPEN
+183 
-188 FSSVPADEWRW
+188 
-199 ELNGNKLDAGDSS
+199 
-212 VSPCSVSLTTSGL
+212 
-225 KSEKTN
+225 
-231 VLTCTVKIGEVSYQ
+231 
-245 AVYNFTVSSEP
+245 
-256 EVDLNKKFKLCGI
+256 
-269 LNDGEKINRYYDE
+269 
-282 GGAGILPLNNNEIKF
+282 
-297 FFVPYE
+297 
-303 TDLTNFDPENFSYVT
+303 
-318 ADEWSWELNGKKLN
+318 
-332 YGVFSVNPCSVSPAT
+332 
-347 SVLESEKTN
+347 
-356 VLTCTVKIGEE
+356 
-367 SYEAVYN
+367 
-374 FTVEQPVI
+374 
-382 VNLNTKFKLCG
+382 LNTKFKLCG

-412 LPLNDNEIKFFFVP
+412 LPLNDNEITFFFVP
-426 YETDLI
+426 YETDLT
-432 SFDPNNFSYVP
+432 SFDPENFSSVP

-477 EKTNVLTC
+477 EKRNVLTC

-497 YKFTVEKPA
+497 HKFTVEQPA

-519 NKDYSKGYISAY
+519 NQDYNNSKGYISAY
-531 NVDSRFVIPGTENN
+531 NVDSRFVIPGTENE
-545 IISGYKFNVTADV
+545 ISGYKFNVTADA
-558 GKNYLYYQERD
+558 GKTYLYYQENES
-569 GENYKI
+569 GNYKI
-575 MCSQNKPDMELASNN
+575 KCSQNKPGMELATNSN
-590 SKLEADTFEVIT
+590 LENDTLEGT
-602 ADGLTAESPEV
+602 TV
-613 NWLTDNGNTTGQGEL
+613 NWLTYSGNTTGQGEL

-646 QASSNYYMLS
+646 MEYWPSMESPNYYMLS
-656 TDSIT
+656 TASIT
-661 ETAELQHYIMT
+661 ETAELQHYNMT
-672 ELINEEQIESL
+672 GLIGERKKIESL
-683 DGEVDFAV
+683 FGDVDFAV
-691 YNNYIVLYVKPYDD
+691 YNNYIVLYVNDS
-705 AYSTKLHILKI
+705 YSTKLHILKI
-716 NEGDN
+716 KEGN
-721 ALKYIAYIDNVS
+721 GLEYITYIDNDS

-790 DNIFDHVGL
+790 DNSFGTVGL

-841 FFSPLY
+841 FFSPQY

-899 MAGNGS
+899 GAGNS
-905 VPNIFEF
+905 SLPDIFEF